1 MSVSGSRGADDIN
14 LEEFERRLRAAG
26 AQQANVE
33 DPLFE
38 LARLV
43 ESSYSGSSSG
53 EISARSASGPEK
65 VSAESARSLETAA
78 LRPAIDETEDLI
90 PAASEADRAAR
101 QDYEFDAPRSY
112 APQAA
117 GQAADPRPRRWKLT
131 VSALALAGL
140 AMIGAVFA
148 LKGRVPGLPKD
159 PPFIAAAQ
167 GPTKVQPPGDE
178 TVTASN
184 DPGVSVL
191 KDNAKPGSV
200 KIVNSEEQPVDLS
213 AQASPGNPTPAPA
226 NPPAA
231 GGQPN
236 SPGGAS
242 NGTPVAATINT
253 PLVPPSAAPPPTMTA
268 EFPDPKPVRTVS
280 LRPDGT
286 PIAALTPPVQNGG
299 DAAPAEALAKPSIA
313 PAPKTMSD
321 AAPPESTT
329 KPFAASAPKTDAPAV
344 AEPSTPKLELPTKL
358 SPKSS
363 ARVVVAKT
371 DTTAPEANAQTPSEP
386 AQTGTQGK
394 PVEKAAKK
402 PKPERNVA
410 EATGTAAPEA
420 PPVDA
425 TAATASGGWAVQLA
439 APRSEPE
446 AKSEIARLT
455 GKYGAELNGS
465 PIGVH
470 KAVVNGETIYR
481 LRVVGLTK
489 ADAAALCA
497 RLKGEGGRVLHRQ
510 VSRATRGFLR
520 ATARSPE
527 CLRPSSV
534 AAPASRSM
542 QRNARSSVM
551 KTHGG

>member
-33 DPLFE
+33 DPLVE

-43 ESSYSGSSSG
+43 ESSYVGSSS
-53 EISARSASGPEK
+53 EAPARVAAETDK
-65 VSAESARSLETAA
+65 RSAESIRSIETGA
-78 LRPAIDETEDLI
+78 LRPTIDETEDLI

-112 APQAA
+112 DPQEA
-117 GQAADPRPRRWKLT
+117 GQAADRRPGRWKLA

-167 GPTKVQPPGDE
+167 GPTKVQPPSDE

-191 KDNAKPGSV
+191 KDNAKPATV
-200 KIVNSEEQPVDLS
+200 KIVNSEEQPVDLGT
-213 AQASPGNPTPAPA
+213 QAPPE

-231 GGQPN
+231 SVSSAGAGDAPN
-236 SPGGAS
+236 PPAAS
-242 NGTPVAATINT
+242 SNPTPVAATINT
-253 PLVPPSAAPPPTMTA
+253 PLVPQPAAPPPTMTS

-286 PIAALTPPVQNGG
+286 PIGAVNQPIQSPG
-299 DAAPAEALAKPSIA
+299 DAAPAAAPTKPAVAPPSA
-313 PAPKTMSD
+313 ATPAPKTISD
-321 AAPPESTT
+321 AA
-329 KPFAASAPKTDAPAV
+329 AV

-363 ARVVVAKT
+363 ARIAVAKT
-371 DTTAPEANAQTPSEP
+371 DATAPEANAQPPGEP
-386 AQTGTQGK
+386 AQPGAQVK
-394 PVEKAAKK
+394 PADKTAKK
-402 PKPERNVA
+402 PKLEKNVA
-410 EATGTAAPEA
+410 EATGTAATPDA

-425 TAATASGGWAVQLA
+425 TPATASGGWAVQLA
-439 APRSEPE
+439 AP
-446 AKSEIARLT
+446 KSEAEAQSKLAQLT
-455 GKYGAELNGS
+455 SKYGSQLNGS

-470 KAVVNGETIYR
+470 KAQVNGETIYR

-497 RLKGEGGRVLHRQ
+497 RLKGEGG
-510 VSRATRGFLR
+510 
-520 ATARSPE
+520 E
-527 CLRPSSV
+527 CFI
-534 AAPASRSM
+534 A
-542 QRNARSSVM
+542 
-551 KTHGG
+551 K

>member
-1 MSVSGSRGADDIN
+1 VEEDDMNVSGSRAANGIN

-26 AQQANVE
+26 AQQINVE
-33 DPLFE
+33 DPLVE

-43 ESSYSGSSSG
+43 ESSHFAPSSG
-53 EISARSASGPEK
+53 ETSARPDPEPDEGG
-65 VSAESARSLETAA
+65 VEFARPVETDA
-78 LRPAIDETEDLI
+78 LRPAIEETEDI
-90 PAASEADRAAR
+90 VPAASAADRAAR

-112 APQAA
+112 DPPAA
-117 GQAADPRPRRWKLT
+117 GQATDRRPRRWKLT

-148 LKGRVPGLPKD
+148 LKGRVPGMPKD

-167 GPTKVQPPGDE
+167 GPTKVQPPSDE
-178 TVTASN
+178 TVSTSN
-184 DPGVSVL
+184 DAGASLL

-200 KIVNSEEQPVDLS
+200 KVVNTEEQPVDLT
-213 AQASPGNPTPAPA
+213 AQTPSGNSPPAPA

-231 GGQPN
+231 ADLSKPAA
-236 SPGGAS
+236 SASGA
-242 NGTPVAATINT
+242 TPVAATIDT
-253 PLVPPSAAPPPTMTA
+253 PLVPPPAAPAPAMTS
-268 EFPDPKPVRTVS
+268 EFPNPKPVRTVS

-286 PIAALTPPVQNGG
+286 PIAALNPPVQSGG
-299 DAAPAEALAKPSIA
+299 DVAPAQATTKLSATPAL
-313 PAPKTMSD
+313 KTGSD
-321 AAPPESTT
+321 AAGT
-329 KPFAASAPKTDAPAV
+329 

-363 ARVVVAKT
+363 ARVAVSKT
-371 DTTAPEANAQTPSEP
+371 DTTAPEANAQTPAEP
-386 AQTGTQGK
+386 ALLGAQVK
-394 PVEKAAKK
+394 PVEKATGK
-402 PKPERNVA
+402 PKPAQTVA
-410 EATGTAAPEA
+410 EANGAAAASEV

-425 TAATASGGWAVQLA
+425 TAATASSGWAVQLA
-439 APRSEPE
+439 APRSEAE

-497 RLKGEGGRVLHRQ
+497 RLKGEGGVCFI
-510 VSRATRGFLR
+510 A
-520 ATARSPE
+520 
-527 CLRPSSV
+527 
-534 AAPASRSM
+534 
-542 QRNARSSVM
+542 
-551 KTHGG
+551 K